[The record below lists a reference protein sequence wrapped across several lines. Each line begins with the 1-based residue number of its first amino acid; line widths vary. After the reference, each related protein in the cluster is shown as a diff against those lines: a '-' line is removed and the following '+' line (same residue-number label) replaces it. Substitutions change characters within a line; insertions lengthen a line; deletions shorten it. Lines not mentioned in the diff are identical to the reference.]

1 MSQTLQPSYWCIAN
15 LGDVNPLQYGGKFVC
30 IDRRG
35 IYAPVMMILQEP
47 EGGGRN
53 RLCYEI
59 ELERCF
65 IVRDEKGEMRGV
77 GSNHYHANLTEWF
90 GGYSDLE
97 DVANFAGYN
106 SGKALAELFASQ
118 NVLDR
123 AQAYGSAVD
132 YFGAHDFDQE
142 PREFDNERAKDF
154 ISLMLKQRSLSL
166 HDGFGFA

>member
-59 ELERCF
+59 ELDRCF

-77 GSNHYHANLTEWF
+77 GSNHYHASFTEWF

-106 SGKALAELFASQ
+106 SGIALAALFASQ

-142 PREFDNERAKDF
+142 PREFDNERARDF
-154 ISLMLKQRSLSL
+154 ISLMLKQKSLSL